1 MLGEPS
7 AEIKKVGGFF
17 CVELEKNVAV
27 LASYILRGKKNGPVL
42 PEMGHR
48 FSGAEKTVAP
58 QYVKLSG
65 RWTEVGVKNNL
76 KIKLDL
82 FGI

>member
-1 MLGEPS
+1 
-7 AEIKKVGGFF
+7 
-17 CVELEKNVAV
+17 
-27 LASYILRGKKNGPVL
+27 LRGKKNGPVL

>member
-1 MLGEPS
+1 
-7 AEIKKVGGFF
+7 
-17 CVELEKNVAV
+17 
-27 LASYILRGKKNGPVL
+27 LRGKKNGPVL
-42 PEMGHR
+42 PEMGQEMGRR

-65 RWTEVGVKNNL
+65 RWTEVGVKNKL